1 MQFSISSSRQLPDP
15 HVPEQSSTAEQRQTR
30 PKTAVCKKQ
39 RAEIAEITSQSE
51 EQNSNRLDSCSR
63 WAAAAEA
70 AGSLRHG
77 QAQQMDDSS
86 SNRRTP
92 PTAGKQLRGG
102 SRRPRADGRD
112 GGGRPRRAAA
122 GGAEVAA
129 TGGCATADERRGD
142 GPQRAAGG
150 RDDGRAPADGRR
162 TELAYGRRLKK
173 WMRRRRAPHPNP
185 RTWALIPC
193 YRE

>member
-1 MQFSISSSRQLPDP
+1 LQFSISSSRQLPDP

-112 GGGRPRRAAA
+112 GRRPEEPRLPPRAAA
-122 GGAEVAA
+122 RRRTSAVG
-129 TGGCATADERRGD
+129 TGRNGRQADGTT
-142 GPQRAAGG
+142 
-150 RDDGRAPADGRR
+150 DGRR
-162 TELAYGRRLKK
+162 
-173 WMRRRRAPHPNP
+173 
-185 RTWALIPC
+185 RTGGGQSW
-193 YRE
+193 RTGGG